1 MTDSDFAILEQWLNR
16 GEGALLSAMEVEA
29 AMGSEEAQRALV
41 RDLRTRR
48 ERENLNLKR

>member
-1 MTDSDFAILEQWLNR
+1 MTDSDFIILEQWLNR
-16 GEGALLSAMEVEA
+16 GEGALLSVLEVER
-29 AMGSEEAQRALV
+29 AMGTDEAKRALV